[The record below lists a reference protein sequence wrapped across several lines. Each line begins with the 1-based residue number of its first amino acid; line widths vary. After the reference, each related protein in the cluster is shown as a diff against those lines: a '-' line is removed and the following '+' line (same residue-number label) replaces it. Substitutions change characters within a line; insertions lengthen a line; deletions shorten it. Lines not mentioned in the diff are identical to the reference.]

1 MAVEVGRRGG
11 EEGEGGG
18 GGAEGEGAGGGA
30 EGVPARGGTGLR
42 RERERERDTHQSP
55 KFRRRLRTDRLT
67 LFH

>member
-18 GGAEGEGAGGGA
+18 GGGAGGEGAGGGA
-30 EGVPARGGTGLR
+30 EGVPARGGTGHR
-42 RERERERDTHQSP
+42 RERERDTHQSP
-55 KFRRRLRTDRLT
+55 KFRRQLRTDRLT